1 MSKQVKLVAQK
12 REERGKNAS
21 SRIRKQ
27 GRVPGIVYG
36 YDIQPTAVSV
46 DALELYHVMHT
57 DAGRNVLI
65 ALELDSATHL
75 CVARDMQRHPVKG
88 GITHIDLVAVDTNTV
103 ISVDVPIQLTDTDG
117 LASGLIVNQ
126 VLYSVSISVKPLDTP
141 NSFEISVGSMELGD
155 VLTVADL
162 ANKLPAG
169 AELLSDPEQAVVTIA
184 APAAAEPDAS
194 TDDGDAASDAPAVA
208 EDAPAADDTTEGDA
222 E

>member
-12 REERGKNAS
+12 RDEHGKNAS
-21 SRIRKQ
+21 SRLRKQ

-46 DALELYHVMHT
+46 DALELYHVLHT

-65 ALELDSATHL
+65 ALDIEGATHL

-88 GITHIDLVAVDTNTV
+88 NTTHIDLVAVDTNTP
-103 ISVDVPIQLTDTDG
+103 ISVDVPIQLVDVEG
-117 LASGLIVNQ
+117 VSSGLIVNQ
-126 VLYSVSISVKPLDTP
+126 VLYSVTILVKPLDTP
-141 NSFEISVGSMELGD
+141 NGFEMSVGELELGD

-162 ANKLPAG
+162 AGQLPAG
-169 AELLSDPEQAVVTIA
+169 ADLVSDPEAAVVTIS
-184 APAAAEPDAS
+184 APAAAEPEDTGAEDA
-194 TDDGDAASDAPAVA
+194 DG
-208 EDAPAADDTTEGDA
+208 DAPAADAPAAEDAGEGDA

>member
-12 REERGKNAS
+12 RDERGKNAS
-21 SRIRKQ
+21 SRLRKE

-65 ALELDSATHL
+65 ALDIEGSTHL

-88 GITHIDLVAVDTNTV
+88 TTTHIDLVAVDTNTQ
-103 ISVDVPIQLTDTDG
+103 ISVDVPIQLVGVEDVT
-117 LASGLIVNQ
+117 SGLIVNQ
-126 VLYSVSISVKPLDTP
+126 VLYTVSISVKPLDTP
-141 NSFEISVGSMELGD
+141 NSFEVSVGHMELGD

-162 ANKLPAG
+162 AGQLPAG
-169 AELLSDPEQAVVTIA
+169 AELLSDPEEAVVTIA
-184 APAAAEPDAS
+184 APAAAESEDTAEEAA
-194 TDDGDAASDAPAVA
+194 GDDAPVA
-208 EDAPAADDTTEGDA
+208 DDAPAADDAGEGDA